1 MFIYLKK
8 GVFMEFIL
16 IGFAVFFNIAFI
28 KWKYDRKRYSDAA
41 LDSALMLGVMFL
53 FSGSYGALVI
63 GTIASALVSIY
74 LFISPPKKGD
84 LWI

>member
-1 MFIYLKK
+1 
-8 GVFMEFIL
+8 MEFIL

-28 KWKYDRKRYSDAA
+28 KWKYDRRRYSDAA